1 MVAGTRHVDAVAAP
15 LPTAVPD
22 AGADPATAPASGL
35 TAVAGLS
42 SVEDAVAAIAAGRPV
57 IVADDEHRENEGD
70 VILAA
75 ELASPEWIAWTVAHS
90 SGFICAPVSVEIADA
105 LDLPPMVEHNE
116 DVRGT
121 AYTVTVDAAVGVT
134 TGISAHDRA
143 RTLRVLAD
151 PTSVRDDLHRPG
163 HVVPLRARPG
173 GVRER
178 AGHTEA
184 AIDLVTAA
192 GLRPA
197 AAICEIV
204 DEDGS
209 MMRLPELVGLGQ
221 REGVP
226 VITIAALAEWLD
238 AADRT
243 AAAAASTEGTTA

>member
-1 MVAGTRHVDAVAAP
+1 MVGDVTHVADAV
-15 LPTAVPD
+15 T
-22 AGADPATAPASGL
+22 SGPGEHRIP
-35 TAVAGLS
+35 GLS

-90 SGFICAPVSVEIADA
+90 SGFVCAPVSAEIADA
-105 LDLPPMVEHNE
+105 LDLPPMVAHNE
-116 DVRGT
+116 DPRGT
-121 AYTVTVDAAVGVT
+121 AYTVTVDAASGIT

-151 PTSVRDDLHRPG
+151 PASVRSDLHRPG

-184 AIDLVTAA
+184 AIELVTAA

-209 MMRLPELVGLGQ
+209 MMRLPRLVELGA

-226 VITIAALAEWLD
+226 VITIAALADWLD
-238 AADRT
+238 AADR
-243 AAAAASTEGTTA
+243 AAAQSAPTEGTPA

>member
-1 MVAGTRHVDAVAAP
+1 MAAHTTSAPQRVASG
-15 LPTAVPD
+15 TAVP
-22 AGADPATAPASGL
+22 GLATIDE
-35 TAVAGLS
+35 AVR
-42 SVEDAVAAIAAGRPV
+42 AIAAGRPV

-90 SGFICAPVSVEIADA
+90 SGFICAPVSAEIADA
-105 LDLPPMVEHNE
+105 LDLPLMVAHNE

-204 DEDGS
+204 DDDGS
-209 MMRLPELVGLGQ
+209 MMRLPRLLELGA

-238 AADRT
+238 AADT
-243 AAAAASTEGTTA
+243 AAHGSTDTEGTNA

>member
-1 MVAGTRHVDAVAAP
+1 MTADTTHPAG
-15 LPTAVPD
+15 PD
-22 AGADPATAPASGL
+22 QAERTTSAGAGGL
-35 TAVAGLS
+35 PGERVTEGLS
-42 SVEDAVAAIAAGRPV
+42 TVDEAVAAIAAGRPV

-70 VILAA
+70 VVLAA

-90 SGFICAPVSVEIADA
+90 SGFICAPVSAAIADA
-105 LDLPPMVEHNE
+105 LDLPPMVQHNE

-151 PTSVRDDLHRPG
+151 PASVRDDLHRPG
-163 HVVPLRARPG
+163 HVVPLRARAG

-204 DEDGS
+204 DERGD
-209 MMRLPELVGLGQ
+209 MMRLPQLVGLGA

-226 VITIAALAEWLD
+226 VITIAALATWLD
-238 AADRT
+238 AADR
-243 AAAAASTEGTTA
+243 AADDAVRTEGTHA

>member
-1 MVAGTRHVDAVAAP
+1 MVAEAG
-15 LPTAVPD
+15 AVPQ
-22 AGADPATAPASGL
+22 AL
-35 TAVAGLS
+35 GLS
-42 SVEDAVAAIAAGRPV
+42 SIEAAIASIAAGRPV
-57 IVADDEHRENEGD
+57 IVVDDEDRENEGD
-70 VILAA
+70 VILSA

-90 SGFICAPVSVEIADA
+90 SGFICAPLSTEIAEA
-105 LDLPPMVEHNE
+105 LDLPPMVAHNE

-184 AIDLVTAA
+184 AIELVTAA

-209 MMRLPELVGLGQ
+209 MMRLPALVALGA

-238 AADRT
+238 AADR
-243 AAAAASTEGTTA
+243 AAAATAAPTEGTTR

>member
-1 MVAGTRHVDAVAAP
+1 MVAEAG
-15 LPTAVPD
+15 AVPQ
-22 AGADPATAPASGL
+22 AL
-35 TAVAGLS
+35 GLS
-42 SVEDAVAAIAAGRPV
+42 SIEAAIASIADGRPV
-57 IVADDEHRENEGD
+57 IVVDDEDRENEGD
-70 VILAA
+70 VILSA

-90 SGFICAPVSVEIADA
+90 SGFICAPLSTEIADA
-105 LDLPPMVEHNE
+105 LDLPPMVAHNE

-184 AIDLVTAA
+184 AIELVTAA

-209 MMRLPELVGLGQ
+209 MMRLPALVALGA

-238 AADRT
+238 AADR
-243 AAAAASTEGTTA
+243 AAAATAAPTEGTTR

>member
-1 MVAGTRHVDAVAAP
+1 MVVDASQHPDVTAPGHVAGSSSVV
-15 LPTAVPD
+15 
-22 AGADPATAPASGL
+22 APAR
-35 TAVAGLS
+35 VPGLS
-42 SVEDAVAAIAAGRPV
+42 TVDDAVAAIAAGRPV
-57 IVADDEHRENEGD
+57 IVADDESRENEGD
-70 VILAA
+70 VILSA
-75 ELASPEWIAWTVAHS
+75 ELATPEWIAWTVAHS
-90 SGFICAPVSVEIADA
+90 SGFICAPVSTEIADA

-178 AGHTEA
+178 SGHTEA

-209 MMRLPELVGLGQ
+209 MMRLPRLVELGA

-238 AADRT
+238 AADRAT
-243 AAAAASTEGTTA
+243 TIVVPTEGTTR

>member
-1 MVAGTRHVDAVAAP
+1 MVAEAG
-15 LPTAVPD
+15 AVPQ
-22 AGADPATAPASGL
+22 ALGSSSIETAIAS
-35 TAVAGLS
+35 
-42 SVEDAVAAIAAGRPV
+42 IAAGRPV
-57 IVADDEHRENEGD
+57 IVVDDEDRENEGD
-70 VILAA
+70 VILSA

-90 SGFICAPVSVEIADA
+90 SGFICAPVSTEIADA
-105 LDLPPMVEHNE
+105 LDLPPMVAHNE

-151 PTSVRDDLHRPG
+151 PDSVRDDLHRPG

-184 AIDLVTAA
+184 AIELVTAA

-209 MMRLPELVGLGQ
+209 MMRLPALVALGA

-238 AADRT
+238 AADR
-243 AAAAASTEGTTA
+243 AAAATAAPTEGTKR

>member
-1 MVAGTRHVDAVAAP
+1 MVAEAG
-15 LPTAVPD
+15 AVPQ
-22 AGADPATAPASGL
+22 AL
-35 TAVAGLS
+35 GLS
-42 SVEDAVAAIAAGRPV
+42 SIEAAIASIAAGRPV
-57 IVADDEHRENEGD
+57 IVVDDEDRENEGD
-70 VILAA
+70 VILSA

-90 SGFICAPVSVEIADA
+90 SGFICAPLSTEIADA
-105 LDLPPMVEHNE
+105 LDLPPMVAHNE

-184 AIDLVTAA
+184 AIELVTAA

-209 MMRLPELVGLGQ
+209 MMRLPALVALGA

-238 AADRT
+238 AADR
-243 AAAAASTEGTTA
+243 AAAATAAPTEGTTR

>member
-1 MVAGTRHVDAVAAP
+1 MTIPQHV
-15 LPTAVPD
+15 
-22 AGADPATAPASGL
+22 GIRMDP
-35 TAVAGLS
+35 
-42 SVEDAVAAIAAGRPV
+42 VERAIEDIAAGRAV
-57 IVADDEHRENEGD
+57 VVVDDEGRENEGD
-70 VILAA
+70 VIVSAQ
-75 ELASPEWIAWTVAHS
+75 LASQETIAWMVRHS
-90 SGFICAPVSVEIADA
+90 SGFICAPVSTEIADA
-105 LDLPPMVEHNE
+105 LDLPPMVAHNE

-151 PTSVRDDLHRPG
+151 PDSVRDDLHRPG

-184 AIDLVTAA
+184 AIELVTAA

-209 MMRLPELVGLGQ
+209 MMRLPALVALGA

-238 AADRT
+238 AADR
-243 AAAAASTEGTTA
+243 AAAATAAPTEGTTR

>member
-1 MVAGTRHVDAVAAP
+1 MAAETAP
-15 LPTAVPD
+15 TAPSTGLPTGEFPTD
-22 AGADPATAPASGL
+22 ARPS
-35 TAVAGLS
+35 AGLS
-42 SVEDAVAAIAAGRPV
+42 TVEDALAAIAAGRPV
-57 IVADDEHRENEGD
+57 IVADDERRENEGD
-70 VILAA
+70 VVLAA

-90 SGFICAPVSVEIADA
+90 SGFICAPVSAAIADA

-151 PTSVRDDLHRPG
+151 PGSVREDLHRPG
-163 HVVPLRARPG
+163 HIVPLRARPG

-204 DEDGS
+204 DERGD
-209 MMRLPELVGLGQ
+209 MMRLPQLVGLGA

-226 VITIAALAEWLD
+226 VITIAALASWLD
-238 AADRT
+238 AADR
-243 AAAAASTEGTTA
+243 AADNATRTEGTHA

>member
-1 MVAGTRHVDAVAAP
+1 MVTDTTHVDGGAGSA
-15 LPTAVPD
+15 
-22 AGADPATAPASGL
+22 AGADAPVASVVSAPL
-35 TAVAGLS
+35 ALS
-42 SVEDAVAAIAAGRPV
+42 RVEDAIASIAAGRPV

-75 ELASPEWIAWTVAHS
+75 ELATPELIAWTVAHS

-105 LDLPPMVEHNE
+105 LDLPPMVAHNE

-134 TGISAHDRA
+134 TGISAHDRS

-151 PTSVRDDLHRPG
+151 PSSVRDDLHRPG

-209 MMRLPELVGLGQ
+209 MMRLPRLVELGA

-226 VITIAALAEWLD
+226 VITIAALVEWLD
-238 AADRT
+238 AADR
-243 AAAAASTEGTTA
+243 AAAAAVPTEGTTR

>member
-1 MVAGTRHVDAVAAP
+1 MVAGARPAAQAGAVAG
-15 LPTAVPD
+15 
-22 AGADPATAPASGL
+22 AGAGVAEPSGGAGVL
-35 TAVAGLS
+35 GLS
-42 SVEDAVAAIAAGRPV
+42 SVDEAIAAIAAGSPV
-57 IVADDEHRENEGD
+57 IVADDEDRENEGD
-70 VILAA
+70 VILSA
-75 ELASPEWIAWTVAHS
+75 ELATPEWIAWTVAHS

-105 LDLPPMVEHNE
+105 LDLPPMVAHNE

-143 RTLRVLAD
+143 HTLRVLAD
-151 PTSVRDDLHRPG
+151 PASVRDDLHRPG

-204 DEDGS
+204 DEDGG
-209 MMRLPELVGLGQ
+209 MMRLPGLLGLGA
-221 REGVP
+221 RAGVP

-238 AADRT
+238 AADR
-243 AAAAASTEGTTA
+243 AAAESAPTEGTAR

>member
-1 MVAGTRHVDAVAAP
+1 MVAGARPAAQ
-15 LPTAVPD
+15 AC
-22 AGADPATAPASGL
+22 ASG
-35 TAVAGLS
+35 AVVPGSLGLS
-42 SVEDAVAAIAAGRPV
+42 SVDEAIAAIAAGRPV
-57 IVADDEHRENEGD
+57 IVADDEDRENEGD
-70 VILAA
+70 VILSA
-75 ELASPEWIAWTVAHS
+75 ELATPEWIAWTVAHS

-105 LDLPPMVEHNE
+105 LDLPPMVAHNE

-143 RTLRVLAD
+143 QTLRVLAD
-151 PTSVRDDLHRPG
+151 PASVRDDLHRPG

-204 DEDGS
+204 DEDGG
-209 MMRLPELVGLGQ
+209 MMRLPGLLGLGA
-221 REGVP
+221 RAGVP

-238 AADRT
+238 AADR
-243 AAAAASTEGTTA
+243 AAAESAPTEGTAR

>member
-1 MVAGTRHVDAVAAP
+1 MVAEAG
-15 LPTAVPD
+15 AVPQ
-22 AGADPATAPASGL
+22 AL
-35 TAVAGLS
+35 GLS
-42 SVEDAVAAIAAGRPV
+42 SIEAAIASIAAGRPV
-57 IVADDEHRENEGD
+57 IVVDDEDRENEGD
-70 VILAA
+70 VILSA

-90 SGFICAPVSVEIADA
+90 SGFICAPVSTEIADA
-105 LDLPPMVEHNE
+105 IDLPPMVAHNE

-184 AIDLVTAA
+184 AIELVTAA

-209 MMRLPELVGLGQ
+209 MMRLPALVALGA

-238 AADRT
+238 AADR
-243 AAAAASTEGTTA
+243 AAAATAAPTEGTTR

>member
-1 MVAGTRHVDAVAAP
+1 MAADTAPVSPAVS
-15 LPTAVPD
+15 
-22 AGADPATAPASGL
+22 TAPAVT
-35 TAVAGLS
+35 TAPAAAPGLS
-42 SVEDAVAAIAAGRPV
+42 SVEQAIAAIAAGRPV

-70 VILAA
+70 VVLSA
-75 ELASPEWIAWTVAHS
+75 ELATPEWIAWTVAHS
-90 SGFICAPVSVEIADA
+90 SGFICAPVSAEIADA
-105 LDLPPMVEHNE
+105 LDLPPMVQHNE

-151 PTSVRDDLHRPG
+151 PTSVRADLHRPG
-163 HVVPLRARPG
+163 HVVPLRARAG

-204 DEDGS
+204 DEQGG
-209 MMRLPELVGLGQ
+209 MMRLPELVGLGT

-226 VITIAALAEWLD
+226 VITIAALATWLD
-238 AADRT
+238 AADR
-243 AAAAASTEGTTA
+243 AADVARTEGTHA

>member
-1 MVAGTRHVDAVAAP
+1 MVAGAAHRADATAAGSVAGSAAPVAA
-15 LPTAVPD
+15 AVV
-22 AGADPATAPASGL
+22 T
-35 TAVAGLS
+35 GLS
-42 SVEDAVAAIAAGRPV
+42 TVDEAVAAIAAGRPV

-70 VILAA
+70 VVLAA

-90 SGFICAPVSVEIADA
+90 SGFICAPVSAAIADA
-105 LDLPPMVEHNE
+105 LDLPPMVAHNE

-121 AYTVTVDAAVGVT
+121 AYTVTVDAAVDVT

-151 PTSVRDDLHRPG
+151 PASRRDDLHRPG

-184 AIDLVTAA
+184 SIDLVTAA

-204 DEDGS
+204 GEDGS
-209 MMRLPELVGLGQ
+209 MMRLPGLVELGR

-238 AADRT
+238 AADRAGET
-243 AAAAASTEGTTA
+243 PSTEGTTR

>member
-1 MVAGTRHVDAVAAP
+1 MVAGTGHRPDVVATAAGPADAGLATVDA
-15 LPTAVPD
+15 
-22 AGADPATAPASGL
+22 
-35 TAVAGLS
+35 
-42 SVEDAVAAIAAGRPV
+42 AVAAIAAGRPV
-57 IVADDEHRENEGD
+57 IVVDDEDRENEGD
-70 VILAA
+70 VILSA

-105 LDLPPMVEHNE
+105 LDLPPMVAHNE

-184 AIDLVTAA
+184 AIELVTAA

-209 MMRLPELVGLGQ
+209 MMRLPALVALGA

-226 VITIAALAEWLD
+226 VITIAALADWLD
-238 AADRT
+238 AADR
-243 AAAAASTEGTTA
+243 AAAADAGPTEGTTR

>member
-1 MVAGTRHVDAVAAP
+1 MVAGTGHRPDVVATNAGPADVGLATVDA
-15 LPTAVPD
+15 
-22 AGADPATAPASGL
+22 
-35 TAVAGLS
+35 
-42 SVEDAVAAIAAGRPV
+42 AVAAIAAGRPV
-57 IVADDEHRENEGD
+57 IVVDDEDRENEGD
-70 VILAA
+70 VILSA

-105 LDLPPMVEHNE
+105 LDLPPMVAHNE

-184 AIDLVTAA
+184 AIELVTAA

-209 MMRLPELVGLGQ
+209 MMRLPALVALGA

-226 VITIAALAEWLD
+226 VITIAALADWLD
-238 AADRT
+238 AADR
-243 AAAAASTEGTTA
+243 AAAADAGPTEGTTR

>member
-1 MVAGTRHVDAVAAP
+1 MVATAAGPADAGLATVDA
-15 LPTAVPD
+15 
-22 AGADPATAPASGL
+22 
-35 TAVAGLS
+35 
-42 SVEDAVAAIAAGRPV
+42 AVAAIAAGRPV
-57 IVADDEHRENEGD
+57 IVVDDEDRENEGD
-70 VILAA
+70 VILSA

-105 LDLPPMVEHNE
+105 LDLPPMVAHNE

-184 AIDLVTAA
+184 AIELVTAA

-209 MMRLPELVGLGQ
+209 MMRLPALVALGA

-226 VITIAALAEWLD
+226 VITIAALADWLD
-238 AADRT
+238 AADR
-243 AAAAASTEGTTA
+243 AAAADAGPTEGTTR

>member
-1 MVAGTRHVDAVAAP
+1 MVTDTTHVDGGAGSA
-15 LPTAVPD
+15 
-22 AGADPATAPASGL
+22 AGADAPVGSVVSAPL
-35 TAVAGLS
+35 ALS
-42 SVEDAVAAIAAGRPV
+42 RVEDAIASIAAGRPV

-75 ELASPEWIAWTVAHS
+75 ELATPEWIAWTVAHS

-134 TGISAHDRA
+134 TGISAHDRS

-151 PTSVRDDLHRPG
+151 PSSVRDDLHRPG

-209 MMRLPELVGLGQ
+209 MMRLPRLVELGA

-226 VITIAALAEWLD
+226 VITIAALVEWLD
-238 AADRT
+238 AADR
-243 AAAAASTEGTTA
+243 AAAEAVPTEGTTR

>member
-1 MVAGTRHVDAVAAP
+1 MVVDASHHPDAAAPGHVAGSSSVV
-15 LPTAVPD
+15 
-22 AGADPATAPASGL
+22 APAR
-35 TAVAGLS
+35 VPGLS
-42 SVEDAVAAIAAGRPV
+42 TVDDAVAAIAAGRPV
-57 IVADDEHRENEGD
+57 IVADDESRENEGD
-70 VILAA
+70 VILSA
-75 ELASPEWIAWTVAHS
+75 ELATPEWIAWTVAHS
-90 SGFICAPVSVEIADA
+90 SGFICAPVSTEIADA

-178 AGHTEA
+178 SGHTEA

-209 MMRLPELVGLGQ
+209 MMRLPRLVELGA

-238 AADRT
+238 AADRAT
-243 AAAAASTEGTTA
+243 TTVAPTEGTTR

>member
-1 MVAGTRHVDAVAAP
+1 VSVVRAAPVRAGT
-15 LPTAVPD
+15 
-22 AGADPATAPASGL
+22 GPAASGSR
-35 TAVAGLS
+35 TPGLATI
-42 SVEDAVAAIAAGRPV
+42 EDALAAIVAGRPV
-57 IVADDEHRENEGD
+57 IVADDEDRENEGD

-75 ELASPEWIAWTVAHS
+75 ELATPEWIAWTVANS
-90 SGFICAPVSVEIADA
+90 SGFICAPLSSVIADE
-105 LDLPPMVEHNE
+105 LDLPPMVEHSE

-121 AYTVTVDAAVGVT
+121 AYTITVDAAEGIT

-151 PTSVRDDLHRPG
+151 PSSRRADLHRPG

-204 DEDGS
+204 DNSTGE
-209 MMRLPELVGLGQ
+209 MMRLPGLLDLGA

-226 VITIAALAEWLD
+226 VITIAALADWLD
-238 AADRT
+238 AADR
-243 AAAAASTEGTTA
+243 AAGTGAQA

>member
-1 MVAGTRHVDAVAAP
+1 MVAETGSVAQT
-15 LPTAVPD
+15 L
-22 AGADPATAPASGL
+22 ASR
-35 TAVAGLS
+35 LS
-42 SVEDAVAAIAAGRPV
+42 SIEDALAAIRAGRPV
-57 IVADDEHRENEGD
+57 IVADDERRENEGD
-70 VILAA
+70 VILSA
-75 ELASPEWIAWTVAHS
+75 ELATPEWIAWTVAHS
-90 SGFICAPVSVEIADA
+90 SGFICAPVSAEIADT
-105 LDLPPMVEHNE
+105 LDLPPMVAHNE

-121 AYTVTVDAAVGVT
+121 AYTVTVDAAEGVT

-143 RTLRVLAD
+143 HTLRVLAD
-151 PTSVRDDLHRPG
+151 PASRRDDLHRPG

-184 AIDLVTAA
+184 SIDLMTAA

-209 MMRLPELVGLGQ
+209 MMRLPRLVELGE

-238 AADRT
+238 AANRT
-243 AAAAASTEGTTA
+243 NGSTEGQNA

>member
-1 MVAGTRHVDAVAAP
+1 MAADTAP
-15 LPTAVPD
+15 VSQAVPTTP
-22 AGADPATAPASGL
+22 AATAE
-35 TAVAGLS
+35 GLS
-42 SVEDAVAAIAAGRPV
+42 SVEQAIAAIAAGRPV

-70 VILAA
+70 VVLSA
-75 ELASPEWIAWTVAHS
+75 ELATPEWIAWTVAHS
-90 SGFICAPVSVEIADA
+90 SGFICAPVSAEIADA

-163 HVVPLRARPG
+163 HVVPLRARSG

-204 DEDGS
+204 DEQGG
-209 MMRLPELVGLGQ
+209 MMRLPELVGLGT

-226 VITIAALAEWLD
+226 VITIAALASWLD
-238 AADRT
+238 AADR
-243 AAAAASTEGTTA
+243 AADVARTEGTHA

>member
-1 MVAGTRHVDAVAAP
+1 MTADTTHPAG
-15 LPTAVPD
+15 PD
-22 AGADPATAPASGL
+22 QAERTTSTGA
-35 TAVAGLS
+35 AGLPGERVTEGLS
-42 SVEDAVAAIAAGRPV
+42 TVDEAVAAIAAGRPV

-70 VILAA
+70 VVLAA

-90 SGFICAPVSVEIADA
+90 SGFICAPVSAAIADA
-105 LDLPPMVEHNE
+105 LDLPPMVQHNE

-151 PTSVRDDLHRPG
+151 PASVRDDLHRPG
-163 HVVPLRARPG
+163 HVVPLRARAG

-204 DEDGS
+204 DERGD
-209 MMRLPELVGLGQ
+209 MMRLPQLVGLGA

-226 VITIAALAEWLD
+226 VITIAALATWLD
-238 AADRT
+238 AADR
-243 AAAAASTEGTTA
+243 AADDAVRTEGTHA

>member
-1 MVAGTRHVDAVAAP
+1 MVTDTTHVDGGAGSA
-15 LPTAVPD
+15 
-22 AGADPATAPASGL
+22 AGADAPVASVVSAPL
-35 TAVAGLS
+35 ALS
-42 SVEDAVAAIAAGRPV
+42 RVEDAIASIAAGRPV

-75 ELASPEWIAWTVAHS
+75 ELATPEWIAWTVAHS

-105 LDLPPMVEHNE
+105 LDLPPMVAHNE

-134 TGISAHDRA
+134 TGISAHDRS

-151 PTSVRDDLHRPG
+151 PSSVRDDLHRPG

-209 MMRLPELVGLGQ
+209 MMRLPRLVELGA

-226 VITIAALAEWLD
+226 VITIAALVEWLD
-238 AADRT
+238 AADR
-243 AAAAASTEGTTA
+243 AAAEAVPTEGTTR

>member
-1 MVAGTRHVDAVAAP
+1 MAAEVGAAP
-15 LPTAVPD
+15 QAV
-22 AGADPATAPASGL
+22 T
-35 TAVAGLS
+35 LS
-42 SVEDAVAAIAAGRPV
+42 SVETAIASVAAGRPV
-57 IVADDEHRENEGD
+57 IVVDDEDRENEGD
-70 VILAA
+70 VVLSA

-90 SGFICAPVSVEIADA
+90 SGFICAPVSAEIADA
-105 LDLPPMVEHNE
+105 LDLPPMVVRNE

-184 AIDLVTAA
+184 AIELVTAA

-209 MMRLPELVGLGQ
+209 MMRLPALVALGA

-238 AADRT
+238 AADR
-243 AAAAASTEGTTA
+243 AAAATAAPTEGTTR

>member
-1 MVAGTRHVDAVAAP
+1 MAAEVGAAP
-15 LPTAVPD
+15 QAV
-22 AGADPATAPASGL
+22 T
-35 TAVAGLS
+35 LS
-42 SVEDAVAAIAAGRPV
+42 SVETAIASVAAGRPV
-57 IVADDEHRENEGD
+57 IVVDDEDRENEGD
-70 VILAA
+70 VVLSA

-90 SGFICAPVSVEIADA
+90 SGFICAPVSAEIADA
-105 LDLPPMVEHNE
+105 LDLPPMVARNE

-184 AIDLVTAA
+184 AIELVTAA

-209 MMRLPELVGLGQ
+209 MMRLPALVALGA

-238 AADRT
+238 AADRAVAAT
-243 AAAAASTEGTTA
+243 AAPTEGTTR

>member
-1 MVAGTRHVDAVAAP
+1 MVVGARHVADAP
-15 LPTAVPD
+15 GPTDGV
-22 AGADPATAPASGL
+22 GLAT
-35 TAVAGLS
+35 VD
-42 SVEDAVAAIAAGRPV
+42 EAVAAIAAGRPV
-57 IVADDEHRENEGD
+57 IVADDEDRENEGD

-75 ELASPEWIAWTVAHS
+75 ELATPEWIAWTVAHS
-90 SGFICAPVSVEIADA
+90 SGFICAPVSAGIADT

-121 AYTVTVDAAVGVT
+121 AYTVTVDAAVGIT
-134 TGISAHDRA
+134 TGISAADRA

-151 PTSVRDDLHRPG
+151 PDSVRGDLHRPG

-204 DEDGS
+204 GEDGG
-209 MMRLPELVGLGQ
+209 MMRLPGLLALGA
-221 REGVP
+221 RAGVP
-226 VITIAALAEWLD
+226 VITIAALVEWLD
-238 AADRT
+238 AADR
-243 AAAAASTEGTTA
+243 AAAEAVPTEGTTR